1 MSISSIQSK
10 YPSAIWYDSNHGGT
24 NSGTLDN
31 PYTSLSTAFNAITS
45 NANVIAILNGTHTG
59 TINTPST
66 LGGTADTLTLVGE
79 STSAVL
85 SGVLNKATGYDLKLE
100 TLKFY
105 NDGSS
110 AYAISLL
117 SNTSTFEGC
126 VLDNNRA
133 SSSLQ
138 NTTHKGFFEGNNVS
152 IITCRKCVFSVGAG
166 NLTYYGTILGG
177 SANKGFSQATFEHN
191 TIETQG
197 ANQLISYYNPSL
209 VTLVFK
215 NNIISG
221 SGYEYIRY
229 GNAATNTETISYNC
243 YFNTATTTGNARD
256 TAGAIFA
263 DPQFVDS
270 PNGDYRLRPSSPC
283 INAGTAS

>member
-1 MSISSIQSK
+1 MSIASIQSK

-24 NSGTLDN
+24 NLGTLDN
-31 PYTSLSTAFNAITS
+31 PYTSLSTAFNAITT
-45 NANVIAILNGTHTG
+45 NASVIAILNGTHTG

-66 LGGTADTLTLVGE
+66 LGGSADTLTLVGE

-105 NDGSS
+105 NDGSG
-110 AYAISLL
+110 AYAISLD

-126 VLDNNRA
+126 ILDNNRA
-133 SSSLQ
+133 SAST
-138 NTTHKGFFEGNNVS
+138 NTANRGFFKGSGTS
-152 IITCRKCVFSVGAG
+152 IITFKKCVFSAGAG
-166 NLTYYGTILGG
+166 NAQYYGSIFGG
-177 SANKGFSQATFEHN
+177 AAGEGFDQATFESN
-191 TIETQG
+191 TIVTQG
-197 ANQLISYYNPSL
+197 TNQLISFYNSPSSI
-209 VTLVFK
+209 VFK

-221 SGYEYIRY
+221 TGIEYIRY
-229 GNAATNTETISYNC
+229 GNASTASQTISNNC
-243 YFNTATTTGNARD
+243 YFNTATTAGNAKD
-256 TAGAIFA
+256 TGGAIFA

-270 PNGDYRLRPSSPC
+270 ANNDYRLRPSSPC